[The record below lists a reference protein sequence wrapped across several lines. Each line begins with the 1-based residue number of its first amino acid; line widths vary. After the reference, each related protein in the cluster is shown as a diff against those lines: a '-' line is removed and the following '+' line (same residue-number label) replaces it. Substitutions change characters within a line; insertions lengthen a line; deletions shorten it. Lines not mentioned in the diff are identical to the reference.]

1 MFCETNKS
9 VTDAIRFADVGV
21 ARSVPTPVPS
31 PETPVEIGSPVQLV
45 RVPLDGVPKIGV
57 VSVGLVSVLFV
68 SVCEPVSVTKA
79 EGIVIVAAERFIV
92 PPVAVPSSVP

>member
-1 MFCETNKS
+1 MVFPKS
-9 VTDAIRFADVGV
+9 
-21 ARSVPTPVPS
+21 
-31 PETPVEIGSPVQLV
+31 
-45 RVPLDGVPKIGV
+45 GV